1 VSDTVMVATRHGP
14 MVALAADAY
23 ITRSL
28 QLYGEYGRD
37 EADLFRQVVKPGMT
51 VVEAGANIGAHSVM
65 LARAC
70 APGPLIAFEPQ
81 QRVFQLLCANLVMNG
96 VTNALAFPDAVGAR
110 AGMALLPELDYGRG
124 YNFGS
129 VSIQP
134 IDASAG
140 LDWSAGRPTRV
151 VAIDELALPAC
162 GLIKIDVEGFESAV
176 LEGARQTIAR
186 CRPLLYVENDRA
198 SQQAAL
204 IALIASLGYTQ
215 YWHVAPLFSRD
226 NFNGAKDDVFNAAVS
241 LNMLCTPN
249 ESGLTISGFE
259 RIDPSNW
266 RSPIAPIPA

>member
-1 VSDTVMVATRHGP
+1 VTDTVMVATRHGP
-14 MVALAADAY
+14 MVALAGDAY

-28 QLYGEYGRD
+28 QLYGEYGHD
-37 EADLFRQVVKPGMT
+37 EVDLFRQVVKPGMA

-96 VTNALAFPDAVGAR
+96 VINALAFPDAVGAA
-110 AGMALLPELDYGRG
+110 AGTASMPEIDYGSS

-129 VSIQP
+129 VSIRTTDP
-134 IDASAG
+134 SAAV
-140 LDWSAGRPTRV
+140 DWGGGQPTRV
-151 VAIDELALPAC
+151 VAIDDLSLPAC
-162 GLIKIDVEGFESAV
+162 DFLKIDVEGFEAAV

-204 IALIASLGYTQ
+204 IALIAGLGYTQ

-226 NFNGAKDDVFNAAVS
+226 NFNGAKDDVFNGSVS
-241 LNMLCTPN
+241 LNMFCAPS
-249 ESGLTISGFE
+249 ESGLSITGFE
-259 RIDPSNW
+259 RVDPSNW
-266 RSPIAPIPA
+266 RSPVGPIPD

>member
-14 MVALAADAY
+14 MVALGGDAY

-37 EADLFRQVVKPGMT
+37 EADLFRQVVRPGMT

-96 VTNALAFPDAVGAR
+96 VENALAFPDAVGAR
-110 AGMALLPELDYGRG
+110 AGVALIPSLDYSSS

-129 VSIQP
+129 VSIQTT
-134 IDASAG
+134 DTAAD
-140 LDWSAGRPTRV
+140 LDWSTGRRTRV

-162 GLIKIDVEGFESAV
+162 GLIKVDVEGFEAAV
-176 LEGARQTIAR
+176 LEGARETIAR

-204 IALIASLGYTQ
+204 IALIDSLGYTQ
-215 YWHVAPLFSRD
+215 HWHVAPLFSRD
-226 NFNGAKDDVFNAAVS
+226 NFNGARDDVFNGSVS
-241 LNMLCTPN
+241 LNMFCTPN
-249 ESGLTISGFE
+249 ESSLTVTGFE
-259 RIDPSNW
+259 RIDPANW
-266 RSPIAPIPA
+266 RSPVGPIPD